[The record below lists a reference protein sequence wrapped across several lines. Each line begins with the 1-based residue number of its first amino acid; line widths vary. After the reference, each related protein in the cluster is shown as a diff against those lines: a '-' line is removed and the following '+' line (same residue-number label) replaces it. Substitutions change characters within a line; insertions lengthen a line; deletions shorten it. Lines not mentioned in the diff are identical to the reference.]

1 MELKN
6 MKKMLTV
13 LALLSVF
20 NYNTAS
26 PFTGCLNKV
35 AEVKD
40 FAINSALAIKDTVS
54 VEKCLT
60 VNNAVYAAGIWYIYT
75 EIAPMLHNGIKS
87 MVSYDNYTQEITRTR
102 NFINAQN
109 MLFNWRSNTW
119 AVAEEV
125 RQNGVTIRQQMQQ
138 AQSGRGSYI
147 DEFRNN
153 SQLEKRDLEDKIQ
166 YLRQILP
173 KYRKRAITVYGV
185 ELGYC
190 VREYTIDELII
201 KTAEENGLYIHDQN
215 DPLKNLTN
223 AQIQMISNNI
233 RINRNYKF
241 RPVETNLID
250 LYINALVCK
259 DRLNA
264 LVEIAR

>member
-1 MELKN
+1 MF
-6 MKKMLTV
+6 TI

-26 PFTGCLNKV
+26 PFTGCINKA

-40 FAINSALAIKDTVS
+40 VVKDVVINSAVAFKDS
-54 VEKCLT
+54 FSAEKCLT
-60 VNNAVYAAGIWYIYT
+60 LNNAVYAAGIYYIYT
-75 EIAPMLHNGIKS
+75 VLAPKLHNSVKS
-87 MVSYDNYTQEITRTR
+87 MISYDNYTQEITRTR
-102 NFINAQN
+102 NFINSQG
-109 MLFNWRSNTW
+109 MLFNWRNNTW
-119 AVAEEV
+119 AVAEDV

-138 AQSGRGSYI
+138 TQCGRGSYI
-147 DEFRNN
+147 DEFKNN
-153 SQLEKRDLEDKIQ
+153 SPLEKRDLEDKIQ
-166 YLRQILP
+166 YLKQILP
-173 KYRKRAITVYGV
+173 KFRKRAIRAYGI

-201 KTAEENGLYIHDQN
+201 KTAEENGLYIHEQN

-233 RINRNYKF
+233 RNNPNYRF
-241 RPVETNLID
+241 RPVETDLID

-264 LVEIAR
+264 LVELAR